1 MKPIKTTR
9 PHMPGYG
16 VPPLGEDDEGLL
28 PWSWAEQR
36 LRTSRNYWT
45 ATVDVRRGAH
55 VMPVWG
61 VWTDAGF
68 CFSTGGRSRKARN
81 LLQDPRCVVTTEE
94 ASEPVVL
101 SGTARRLER
110 SELLREVVADY
121 ERKYGAGPP
130 DVDENPLFLMAPQWA
145 FGVIE
150 RAEEFSRSATRW
162 TFDDE

>member
-1 MKPIKTTR
+1 
-9 PHMPGYG
+9 MPGYG
-16 VPPLGEDDEGLL
+16 VPAPGEDDEGLL
-28 PWSWAEQR
+28 PWSWAEER

-45 ATVDVRRGAH
+45 ATADAQRGTH

-61 VWTDAGF
+61 VWTGAGF

-81 LLQDPRCVVTTEE
+81 LLQDPRCVVATEE

-110 SELLREVVADY
+110 SESLPEAVADY
-121 ERKYGAGPP
+121 ELKYGTAPP
-130 DVDENPLFLMAPQWA
+130 DVEENPLFLVAPRWA
-145 FGVIE
+145 FGVVE

-162 TFDDE
+162 MFRDE